1 METINIIKM
10 VVFALMGGYAT
21 FLTNRAIAVYHDG
34 LRPIMPEF
42 LNGNMTRRELGGVT
56 FAISIGF
63 ITGFAMPITIA
74 TGIIVIHIVL
84 LSADIIGT
92 FIKNTTLAVFIGV
105 VYGAIVPLTLDAIIK
120 GFEYLPVNFLDAMAS
135 VGDPIIYAF
144 VAFPAIAVGYQF
156 GKKKGIITFLLSAL
170 GWIITERI
178 NPIKIAGN
186 DVALSTQGIA
196 MLVGMICLIS
206 FAARDKS
213 RVEDIGEGLFTEN
226 VKRIRKNIYFLMPM
240 GAIIAIAANYH
251 WIAGEPI
258 AGALLAEG
266 EIMSAAAVAFI
277 QALAFM
283 PLVITTALVS
293 GVYATNGW
301 CDWIIGL
308 GYVSANPLM
317 AGVLGAGA
325 MGAEVLS
332 MGRIGNYLNKFP
344 ALKLSGDNIRTAM
357 LQILEIALLVGG
369 INAANQIWPGT
380 GMFMVVALYIL
391 NEIAGK
397 PVIRLAAAPIAA
409 IIVGIVVN
417 LLALLGMYI
426 VQ

>member
-1 METINIIKM
+1 MELIEIIKV
-10 VVFALMGGYAT
+10 VVFAVMGGYAT
-21 FLTNRAIAVYHDG
+21 YLANRAIAVYHDG
-34 LRPIMPEF
+34 LRPIMPEY
-42 LNGNMTRRELGGVT
+42 LNGNMTRRELGGIS

-74 TGIIVIHIVL
+74 SGIIVIHIVL

-92 FIKNTTLAVFIGV
+92 FFKNTTLAVVIGV
-105 VYGAIVPLTLDAIIK
+105 VYGAVVPLTLDAIIK
-120 GFEYLPVNFLDAMAS
+120 GFGYLPVNFLDALAS

-144 VAFPAIAVGYQF
+144 VAFPAVAVGYQF
-156 GKKKGIITFLLSAL
+156 GKIKGLITFLLSSL
-170 GWIITERI
+170 GWVITERI
-178 NPIKIAGN
+178 NPINISGN
-186 DVALSTQGIA
+186 EVALSTQGIA
-196 MLVGMICLIS
+196 MLVGMICLILY
-206 FAARDKS
+206 AS
-213 RVEDIGEGLFTEN
+213 RNKTRAEDVGEGLFTEN
-226 VKRIRKNIYFLMPM
+226 VKRIRKNIYFLLPM
-240 GAIIAIAANYH
+240 GAILAIAANYH

-258 AGALLAEG
+258 AAALLGEG
-266 EIMSAAAVAFI
+266 EIMSAALVAFI

-283 PLVITTALVS
+283 PLIITTALVS

-301 CDWIIGL
+301 CDWLIGI

-325 MGAEVLS
+325 MGAEILS
-332 MGRIGNYLNKFP
+332 LGKIGSFLNKFP

-369 INAANQIWPGT
+369 INAANLIWPGT

-397 PVIRLAAAPIAA
+397 PVIRLAAGPIAA
-409 IIVGIVVN
+409 IIVGILAN
-417 LLALLGMYI
+417 ILALVGLYTI
-426 VQ
+426 